1 MDIQMPEMDGL
12 SAAAAIRALPGEH
25 GGSPIVAVTANAMV
39 GDRERYL
46 EAGFDDYLAKPLHLN
61 QLEEVIARWTNGLA
75 PDGAGEAP
83 VTLDRRRT
91 AQIKSTMSESDFAAL
106 AGRLP
111 KEVDLQIARAGHAI
125 RANDLDGVRVA
136 FRALHDAAADFGLRE
151 LAALSAQ
158 IADDTADLDRAIECS
173 ATVQE
178 AAARAKS
185 AIDGLL
191 APAPDAKE

>member
-1 MDIQMPEMDGL
+1 
-12 SAAAAIRALPGEH
+12 
-25 GGSPIVAVTANAMV
+25 
-39 GDRERYL
+39 
-46 EAGFDDYLAKPLHLN
+46 
-61 QLEEVIARWTNGLA
+61 
-75 PDGAGEAP
+75 
-83 VTLDRRRT
+83 
-91 AQIKSTMSESDFAAL
+91 MSESDFAAL

-173 ATVQE
+173 ATVLE
-178 AAARAKS
+178 AAARARS